1 MPDNR
6 PSDLMPAGSINPN
19 LMKVALRLLWRDW
32 QGGELRLL
40 FIALVMAVTS
50 VTGIAMFTDRLER
63 ALLLESANMLAADR
77 IVSGRGELPE
87 AVLAEGQSRG
97 LRTAQTLSFTSMVF
111 SDSGNL
117 LVAAKAVTDSYPL
130 RGEVI
135 ITEEAFTRG
144 RPIVSGPP
152 PGEVWLEAR
161 ALPALDIEVGDSVF
175 VGEAALTVMESL
187 NTEPDRTVAAWDNA
201 GPGLMLNMADAV
213 ATNVV
218 QLGSRVSY
226 RYPFA
231 SDQLSDLDEFE
242 SWFRAQE
249 EWRGRFYMRDVRD
262 ESQEV
267 ADALDRAESFL
278 LLGSLFAVVLA
289 GVAIALTAKRYSERH
304 FDYVAI
310 LKTLG
315 CTSSQI
321 SFIYLTVQLVLAL
334 FAVIAGLML
343 GWLVHHGILQVLKSV
358 MQVALPEAGIEP
370 YVIGALTALV
380 CLLAFALPPLLLS
393 EKRRLEFCART

>member
-6 PSDLMPAGSINPN
+6 SSDPMPAGSLNPN
-19 LMKVALRLLWRDW
+19 LIKVALRLLWRDW

-50 VTGIAMFTDRLER
+50 VTGIALFTDRLER

-77 IVSGRGELPE
+77 IVSGRGELPK

-97 LRTAQTLSFTSMVF
+97 LRTAQTLSFTSMAF

-175 VGEAALTVMESL
+175 VGELLRLMWCSW
-187 NTEPDRTVAAWDNA
+187 VA
-201 GPGLMLNMADAV
+201 
-213 ATNVV
+213 
-218 QLGSRVSY
+218 
-226 RYPFA
+226 
-231 SDQLSDLDEFE
+231 E
-242 SWFRAQE
+242 
-249 EWRGRFYMRDVRD
+249 
-262 ESQEV
+262 
-267 ADALDRAESFL
+267 
-278 LLGSLFAVVLA
+278 
-289 GVAIALTAKRYSERH
+289 
-304 FDYVAI
+304 
-310 LKTLG
+310 
-315 CTSSQI
+315 
-321 SFIYLTVQLVLAL
+321 
-334 FAVIAGLML
+334 
-343 GWLVHHGILQVLKSV
+343 
-358 MQVALPEAGIEP
+358 
-370 YVIGALTALV
+370 
-380 CLLAFALPPLLLS
+380 
-393 EKRRLEFCART
+393 